1 MAEEK
6 FLKNFVLF
14 VACLLVLAFFSQAA
28 SAYYNTTNYFIDANT
43 NQSINNVTIIVY
55 NCSNINCSVLGN
67 KLLDRNINNGFQ
79 INYSFNNI
87 PYGYAVYLI
96 KEGYLPLGINGKNRT
111 NITYTT
117 TPILFKEYYKEQ
129 YVGNVNG
136 TFYKTFDTCASP
148 IQNNYIILSNTS
160 PSIGQS
166 IQINATIKSART
178 DTTPRY
184 PEPPELFSYYSA
196 PVNVTLNIKNSTGNI
211 IYTNQTTTSP
221 IYQDTNLTI
230 SFNYVIPSTA
240 APGTYT
246 AEIVTLPIDSA
257 CLTPQTRTASTT
269 FTIQSVCGDS
279 ICSSD
284 ETTLTC
290 PADCGCPNN
299 QIFVNGVCV
308 DNCIDADGDGYGVCP
323 NCNTTSGC
331 TYDGNDCDDNNA
343 SIHPG
348 ATEICNGVDDNCN
361 GQIDENLAQICTAP
375 NNCIG
380 TQTCTVGKWSNCI
393 TTLNNCDT
401 NCDGINDI
409 CQENACTL
417 CNCTTGQTQNCP
429 LQQGVCAGAQQ
440 TCTQGVWGICDYGS
454 KYNETEICGDNL
466 DNNCNGE
473 IDERCIS
480 AKIESIAITPAISIC
495 KGISPE
501 IQICIRN
508 TGIGQDWF
516 SIGLTLYSPNN
527 LSAKIDIQS
536 QIIENVNS
544 NVVCKS
550 FTSQNADFLIYN
562 SENPNYQNNSI
573 VDFNEIGTW
582 KYVIKLWPQD
592 PENNPDQVHLD
603 NATESIFYKWDNSCL
618 GFCQNECA
626 DKGTKACGLE
636 NGQPIIL
643 ECQADNKGCLTYVKI
658 QNCSQLQCDSA
669 QTENSCSGTNFT
681 SIITP
686 TFPACRAA
694 NILIS
699 ETNPQ
704 LILEVDAS
712 LSACFCTTG
721 APQTTII
728 HCDDGLFCNGQET
741 CDSTKGCQAN
751 NTPVCSEGYIC
762 NETSD
767 SCVQIGECVSDSD
780 CISMSNSC
788 NTGICN
794 QTIWRCQANP
804 KPAGTTCNDGL
815 FCTINDTCNSEG
827 ICTGTQRDCSDN
839 IDCTVD
845 ICNESMGSCI
855 NTENN
860 SLCSAGQVCDKSRG
874 GCVCI
879 PHSSQKCIE
888 NVIYWFNSC
897 ETQETLNKTCQ
908 GPYCNNWGANYC
920 KNNNIYQNRTCFA
933 GQQCTESENTAH
945 CVSLSATDFEEQKLQ
960 VCKYGCLNGE
970 CLACVVNLTNTSWT
984 LISSSA
990 CLCSNLIEHNYTRT
1004 QYDSNFCNIVENQT
1018 FAKTN
1023 YTFCDFCTPNMTNTS
1038 WSEWYNI
1045 TTCNSSDQ
1053 LIQQRNRT
1061 EYDQNNCNEIFNTTY
1076 YENRILSCTFP
1087 APNINISKTPNAT
1100 LLPPEGG
1107 NITYYYNV
1115 TNTGNVNLTNISVS
1129 DDKCAVVNC
1138 PKDNLAV
1145 NESMTCNCTT
1155 TLTQCGNVTNI
1166 AEVIA
1171 YDNQNNTVTAN
1182 GNATVKVICNADITL
1197 NTTANATRI
1206 NAGERVT
1213 YYYNITNTGNLKLT
1227 NIVVSDAQCSNVA
1240 CPKSTLAANE
1250 SMKCNCS
1257 TIINQTTI
1265 NTVNV
1270 SAVLPDGN
1278 IINANDTEYVV
1289 VSNVTGSNTSSD
1301 SNITNSNVTY
1311 SNITN
1316 SNIENSTADNS
1327 NISGSGISDS
1337 SIHNSTVSNST
1348 VNNSTIVNSL
1358 IPGGATIISS
1368 EINNNIVSNGT
1379 LIFASPYLCCN
1390 ESSSGCGINNITVN
1404 NGKIYI
1410 NGNILSSNV
1419 SVNIN
1424 DLENI
1429 CFLTCGTSCPTKFAK
1444 ISIKK
1449 TSGVNNIVAGTSV
1462 IYYYNITNTG
1472 YISVS
1477 GINISDDKCSHV
1489 ICPDTTLASGQNM
1502 LCNCTAL
1509 IYRTTINIA
1518 NVTAVISF
1526 DTTVFANAS
1535 TLVNVVQTSSSEPY
1549 SSSYSSSSPQSS
1561 GGATPNQ
1568 TANTTQNISQEN
1580 ISEGREKDGQKLSES
1595 AENVTN
1601 ITKEKEE
1608 CVNCGK
1614 YYPSWLKEGLIETDK
1629 KEQNGKGENETSPN
1643 GKSENISLSLQKG
1656 ENATNISSRLSLP
1669 YSDKTN
1675 KTKHGQSDK
1684 GALWWL
1690 WLIPTVLLLLLLYL
1704 LLRKRNILLDPYV
1717 LKETDLNATIK
1728 FLRKKGYSKIYM
1740 NEDFILSQYGIKEHI
1755 IRRDLR
1761 KYLIDDKHTYN
1772 DAYIVSKAK
1781 REKINV
1787 ATIADRKHIFEEK
1800 GISVEIICS

>member
-1 MAEEK
+1 MPKGWK
-6 FLKNFVLF
+6 FNKTLNESESYESIKYERVWKNCTTLSCSPSLGNVICTSVSDLK
-14 VACLLVLAFFSQAA
+14 
-28 SAYYNTTNYFIDANT
+28 YNKTWDDANT
-43 NQSINNVTIIVY
+43 EISSQGDRQLVKWNLTHLGSTTGCFVTSCTELYPYTCTFAGTSIPDNRLLPGENITLIFKAYTTSNAGEGVNINNASAEGVNESGSIISVTDTSANVTVYYPYTQTKKIWEQTTEPGNLTNVSINLTNTGNATIKTINITDSLPACFEYKNNLTIEGIVIENKTWGYKGPVNATDSDGNDVTDKVNVSDDNRANTTLSAPGGSYAINGTFNTSIYNVTGINNVSVVCEVYSGLITTGPVVNISWFNKTSGQWQEVCSGTANLAIGGNDANFTCNDSNSNITDIIRSDFTTPKFKCNITNSTPLTVGIVFGFDFLGLWINYTPATVNNVTIQQ
-55 NCSNINCSVLGN
+55 S
-67 KLLDRNINNGFQ
+67 DTPFQ
-79 INYSFNNI
+79 Q
-87 PYGYAVYLI
+87 
-96 KEGYLPLGINGKNRT
+96 
-111 NITYTT
+111 NITFSLEDDFLLK
-117 TPILFKEYYKEQ
+117 PNQ
-129 YVGNVNG
+129 
-136 TFYKTFDTCASP
+136 S
-148 IQNNYIILSNTS
+148 IILNFSVYTKS
-160 PSIGQS
+160 CAAEGQNENFA
-166 IQINATIKSART
+166 NATGL
-178 DTTPRY
+178 D
-184 PEPPELFSYYSA
+184 LD
-196 PVNVTLNIKNSTGNI
+196 N
-211 IYTNQTTTSP
+211 NQTTVTIIPGTANITVYKADINVSKTVEP
-221 IYQDTNLTI
+221 NATPTQNFVNYTIRVTNL
-230 SFNYVIPSTA
+230 A
-240 APGTYT
+240 
-246 AEIVTLPIDSA
+246 
-257 CLTPQTRTASTT
+257 
-269 FTIQSVCGDS
+269 
-279 ICSSD
+279 
-284 ETTLTC
+284 
-290 PADCGCPNN
+290 
-299 QIFVNGVCV
+299 
-308 DNCIDADGDGYGVCP
+308 
-323 NCNTTSGC
+323 TS
-331 TYDGNDCDDNNA
+331 NA
-343 SIHPG
+343 S
-348 ATEICNGVDDNCN
+348 A
-361 GQIDENLAQICTAP
+361 
-375 NNCIG
+375 
-380 TQTCTVGKWSNCI
+380 
-393 TTLNNCDT
+393 
-401 NCDGINDI
+401 
-409 CQENACTL
+409 
-417 CNCTTGQTQNCP
+417 
-429 LQQGVCAGAQQ
+429 
-440 TCTQGVWGICDYGS
+440 
-454 KYNETEICGDNL
+454 
-466 DNNCNGE
+466 
-473 IDERCIS
+473 
-480 AKIESIAITPAISIC
+480 
-495 KGISPE
+495 
-501 IQICIRN
+501 RN
-508 TGIGQDWF
+508 I
-516 SIGLTLYSPNN
+516 
-527 LSAKIDIQS
+527 
-536 QIIENVNS
+536 
-544 NVVCKS
+544 
-550 FTSQNADFLIYN
+550 
-562 SENPNYQNNSI
+562 
-573 VDFNEIGTW
+573 
-582 KYVIKLWPQD
+582 
-592 PENNPDQVHLD
+592 
-603 NATESIFYKWDNSCL
+603 
-618 GFCQNECA
+618 
-626 DKGTKACGLE
+626 
-636 NGQPIIL
+636 
-643 ECQADNKGCLTYVKI
+643 
-658 QNCSQLQCDSA
+658 
-669 QTENSCSGTNFT
+669 
-681 SIITP
+681 
-686 TFPACRAA
+686 
-694 NILIS
+694 
-699 ETNPQ
+699 
-704 LILEVDAS
+704 
-712 LSACFCTTG
+712 
-721 APQTTII
+721 
-728 HCDDGLFCNGQET
+728 
-741 CDSTKGCQAN
+741 
-751 NTPVCSEGYIC
+751 
-762 NETSD
+762 
-767 SCVQIGECVSDSD
+767 
-780 CISMSNSC
+780 
-788 NTGICN
+788 
-794 QTIWRCQANP
+794 
-804 KPAGTTCNDGL
+804 
-815 FCTINDTCNSEG
+815 TINDTLPLCFEYYDTISA
-827 ICTGTQRDCSDN
+827 IYY
-839 IDCTVD
+839 
-845 ICNESMGSCI
+845 NESDVILNYS
-855 NTENN
+855 NEST
-860 SLCSAGQVCDKSRG
+860 SY
-874 GCVCI
+874 
-879 PHSSQKCIE
+879 SSSTQQ
-888 NVIYWFNSC
+888 NFTWFNFTNTSISDVVLAPGQYIEVKFRAYVHTCANEGYEHTNFANATGLDMDNGTLTNVTDANISVNVSC
-897 ETQETLNKTCQ
+897 TPNM
-908 GPYCNNWGANYC
+908 
-920 KNNNIYQNRTCFA
+920 
-933 GQQCTESENTAH
+933 
-945 CVSLSATDFEEQKLQ
+945 
-960 VCKYGCLNGE
+960 
-970 CLACVVNLTNTSWT
+970 TNTSWSEWYNIT
-984 LISSSA
+984 TCNSSDQLIQQRNRTEYDQNN
-990 CLCSNLIEHNYTRT
+990 CNEISNTTYYENRT
-1004 QYDSNFCNIVENQT
+1004 VE
-1018 FAKTN
+1018 
-1023 YTFCDFCTPNMTNTS
+1023 CDFCTPNMTNTS

-1045 TTCNSSDQ
+1045 TACNSSDQ

>member
-1 MAEEK
+1 MPKGWK
-6 FLKNFVLF
+6 FNKTLNESESYESIKYERVWKNCTTLSCSPSLGNVICTSVSDLK
-14 VACLLVLAFFSQAA
+14 
-28 SAYYNTTNYFIDANT
+28 YNKTWDDANT
-43 NQSINNVTIIVY
+43 EISSQGDRQLVKWNLTHLGSTTGCFVTSCTELYPYTCTFAGTSIPDNRLLPGENITLIFKAYTTSNAGEGVNINNASAEGVNESGSIISVTDTSANVTVYYPYTQTKKIWEQTTEPGNLTNVSINLTNTGNATIKTINITDSLPACFEYKNNLTIEGIVIENKTWGYKGPVNATDSDGNDVTDKVNVSDDNRANTTLSAPGGSYAINGTFNTSIYNVTGINNVSVVCEVYSGLITTGPVVNISWFNKTSGQWQEVCSGTANLAIGGNDANFTCNDSNSNITDIIRSDFTTPKFKCNITNSTPLTVGIVFGFDFLGLWINYTPATVNNVTIQQ
-55 NCSNINCSVLGN
+55 S
-67 KLLDRNINNGFQ
+67 DTPFQ
-79 INYSFNNI
+79 Q
-87 PYGYAVYLI
+87 
-96 KEGYLPLGINGKNRT
+96 
-111 NITYTT
+111 NITFSLEDDFLLK
-117 TPILFKEYYKEQ
+117 PNQ
-129 YVGNVNG
+129 
-136 TFYKTFDTCASP
+136 S
-148 IQNNYIILSNTS
+148 IILNFSVYTKS
-160 PSIGQS
+160 CAAEGQNENFA
-166 IQINATIKSART
+166 NATGL
-178 DTTPRY
+178 D
-184 PEPPELFSYYSA
+184 LD
-196 PVNVTLNIKNSTGNI
+196 N
-211 IYTNQTTTSP
+211 NQTTVTIIPGTANITVYKADINVSKTVEP
-221 IYQDTNLTI
+221 NATPTQNFVNYTIRVTNL
-230 SFNYVIPSTA
+230 A
-240 APGTYT
+240 
-246 AEIVTLPIDSA
+246 
-257 CLTPQTRTASTT
+257 
-269 FTIQSVCGDS
+269 
-279 ICSSD
+279 
-284 ETTLTC
+284 
-290 PADCGCPNN
+290 
-299 QIFVNGVCV
+299 
-308 DNCIDADGDGYGVCP
+308 
-323 NCNTTSGC
+323 TS
-331 TYDGNDCDDNNA
+331 NA
-343 SIHPG
+343 S
-348 ATEICNGVDDNCN
+348 A
-361 GQIDENLAQICTAP
+361 
-375 NNCIG
+375 
-380 TQTCTVGKWSNCI
+380 
-393 TTLNNCDT
+393 
-401 NCDGINDI
+401 
-409 CQENACTL
+409 
-417 CNCTTGQTQNCP
+417 
-429 LQQGVCAGAQQ
+429 
-440 TCTQGVWGICDYGS
+440 
-454 KYNETEICGDNL
+454 
-466 DNNCNGE
+466 
-473 IDERCIS
+473 
-480 AKIESIAITPAISIC
+480 
-495 KGISPE
+495 
-501 IQICIRN
+501 RN
-508 TGIGQDWF
+508 I
-516 SIGLTLYSPNN
+516 
-527 LSAKIDIQS
+527 
-536 QIIENVNS
+536 
-544 NVVCKS
+544 
-550 FTSQNADFLIYN
+550 
-562 SENPNYQNNSI
+562 
-573 VDFNEIGTW
+573 
-582 KYVIKLWPQD
+582 
-592 PENNPDQVHLD
+592 
-603 NATESIFYKWDNSCL
+603 
-618 GFCQNECA
+618 
-626 DKGTKACGLE
+626 
-636 NGQPIIL
+636 
-643 ECQADNKGCLTYVKI
+643 
-658 QNCSQLQCDSA
+658 
-669 QTENSCSGTNFT
+669 
-681 SIITP
+681 
-686 TFPACRAA
+686 
-694 NILIS
+694 
-699 ETNPQ
+699 
-704 LILEVDAS
+704 
-712 LSACFCTTG
+712 
-721 APQTTII
+721 
-728 HCDDGLFCNGQET
+728 
-741 CDSTKGCQAN
+741 
-751 NTPVCSEGYIC
+751 
-762 NETSD
+762 
-767 SCVQIGECVSDSD
+767 
-780 CISMSNSC
+780 
-788 NTGICN
+788 
-794 QTIWRCQANP
+794 
-804 KPAGTTCNDGL
+804 
-815 FCTINDTCNSEG
+815 TINDTLPLCFEYYDTISA
-827 ICTGTQRDCSDN
+827 IYY
-839 IDCTVD
+839 
-845 ICNESMGSCI
+845 NESDVILNYS
-855 NTENN
+855 NEST
-860 SLCSAGQVCDKSRG
+860 SY
-874 GCVCI
+874 
-879 PHSSQKCIE
+879 SSSTQQ
-888 NVIYWFNSC
+888 NFTWFNFTNTSISDVVLAPGQYIEVKFRAYVHTCANEGYEHTNFANATGLDMDNGTLTNVTDANISVNVSC
-897 ETQETLNKTCQ
+897 TPNM
-908 GPYCNNWGANYC
+908 
-920 KNNNIYQNRTCFA
+920 
-933 GQQCTESENTAH
+933 
-945 CVSLSATDFEEQKLQ
+945 
-960 VCKYGCLNGE
+960 
-970 CLACVVNLTNTSWT
+970 TNTSWSEWYNIT
-984 LISSSA
+984 TCNSSDQLIQQRNRTEYDNNN
-990 CLCSNLIEHNYTRT
+990 CGEISNTTY
-1004 QYDSNFCNIVENQT
+1004 YENMT
-1018 FAKTN
+1018 V
-1023 YTFCDFCTPNMTNTS
+1023 YCDFCTPNMTNTS

>member
-1 MAEEK
+1 MET
-6 FLKNFVLF
+6 
-14 VACLLVLAFFSQAA
+14 
-28 SAYYNTTNYFIDANT
+28 YYENKT
-43 NQSINNVTIIVY
+43 VY
-55 NCSNINCSVLGN
+55 
-67 KLLDRNINNGFQ
+67 
-79 INYSFNNI
+79 
-87 PYGYAVYLI
+87 
-96 KEGYLPLGINGKNRT
+96 
-111 NITYTT
+111 
-117 TPILFKEYYKEQ
+117 
-129 YVGNVNG
+129 
-136 TFYKTFDTCASP
+136 
-148 IQNNYIILSNTS
+148 
-160 PSIGQS
+160 
-166 IQINATIKSART
+166 
-178 DTTPRY
+178 
-184 PEPPELFSYYSA
+184 
-196 PVNVTLNIKNSTGNI
+196 
-211 IYTNQTTTSP
+211 
-221 IYQDTNLTI
+221 
-230 SFNYVIPSTA
+230 
-240 APGTYT
+240 
-246 AEIVTLPIDSA
+246 
-257 CLTPQTRTASTT
+257 
-269 FTIQSVCGDS
+269 
-279 ICSSD
+279 
-284 ETTLTC
+284 
-290 PADCGCPNN
+290 
-299 QIFVNGVCV
+299 
-308 DNCIDADGDGYGVCP
+308 
-323 NCNTTSGC
+323 
-331 TYDGNDCDDNNA
+331 
-343 SIHPG
+343 
-348 ATEICNGVDDNCN
+348 
-361 GQIDENLAQICTAP
+361 
-375 NNCIG
+375 
-380 TQTCTVGKWSNCI
+380 
-393 TTLNNCDT
+393 
-401 NCDGINDI
+401 
-409 CQENACTL
+409 
-417 CNCTTGQTQNCP
+417 
-429 LQQGVCAGAQQ
+429 
-440 TCTQGVWGICDYGS
+440 CDY
-454 KYNETEICGDNL
+454 C
-466 DNNCNGE
+466 
-473 IDERCIS
+473 
-480 AKIESIAITPAISIC
+480 TP
-495 KGISPE
+495 
-501 IQICIRN
+501 N
-508 TGIGQDWF
+508 
-516 SIGLTLYSPNN
+516 
-527 LSAKIDIQS
+527 
-536 QIIENVNS
+536 
-544 NVVCKS
+544 
-550 FTSQNADFLIYN
+550 
-562 SENPNYQNNSI
+562 
-573 VDFNEIGTW
+573 
-582 KYVIKLWPQD
+582 
-592 PENNPDQVHLD
+592 
-603 NATESIFYKWDNSCL
+603 
-618 GFCQNECA
+618 
-626 DKGTKACGLE
+626 
-636 NGQPIIL
+636 
-643 ECQADNKGCLTYVKI
+643 
-658 QNCSQLQCDSA
+658 
-669 QTENSCSGTNFT
+669 
-681 SIITP
+681 
-686 TFPACRAA
+686 
-694 NILIS
+694 
-699 ETNPQ
+699 
-704 LILEVDAS
+704 
-712 LSACFCTTG
+712 
-721 APQTTII
+721 
-728 HCDDGLFCNGQET
+728 
-741 CDSTKGCQAN
+741 
-751 NTPVCSEGYIC
+751 
-762 NETSD
+762 
-767 SCVQIGECVSDSD
+767 
-780 CISMSNSC
+780 M
-788 NTGICN
+788 
-794 QTIWRCQANP
+794 
-804 KPAGTTCNDGL
+804 
-815 FCTINDTCNSEG
+815 
-827 ICTGTQRDCSDN
+827 
-839 IDCTVD
+839 
-845 ICNESMGSCI
+845 
-855 NTENN
+855 
-860 SLCSAGQVCDKSRG
+860 
-874 GCVCI
+874 
-879 PHSSQKCIE
+879 
-888 NVIYWFNSC
+888 
-897 ETQETLNKTCQ
+897 
-908 GPYCNNWGANYC
+908 
-920 KNNNIYQNRTCFA
+920 
-933 GQQCTESENTAH
+933 
-945 CVSLSATDFEEQKLQ
+945 
-960 VCKYGCLNGE
+960 
-970 CLACVVNLTNTSWT
+970 TNTSWSEWYNIT
-984 LISSSA
+984 TCNSSDQLIQQRNRTEYDNNNRGEI
-990 CLCSNLIEHNYTRT
+990 SNTTY
-1004 QYDSNFCNIVENQT
+1004 YENMT
-1018 FAKTN
+1018 V
-1023 YTFCDFCTPNMTNTS
+1023 YCDFCTPNMTNTS

-1518 NVTAVISF
+1518 NVTALISF